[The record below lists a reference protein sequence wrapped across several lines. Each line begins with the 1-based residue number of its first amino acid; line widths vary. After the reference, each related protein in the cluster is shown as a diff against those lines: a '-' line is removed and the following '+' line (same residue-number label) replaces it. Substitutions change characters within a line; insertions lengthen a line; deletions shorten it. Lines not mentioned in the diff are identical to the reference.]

1 MTVNLDQL
9 FASYSIGSIS
19 RKELMAASGIE
30 WFGTIIVEM
39 ANRGLLLPRVDSLKY
54 MNEEQLALFNK
65 IFKVKTS

>member
-1 MTVNLDQL
+1 
-9 FASYSIGSIS
+9 
-19 RKELMAASGIE
+19 MAASGIE

-39 ANRGLLLPRVDSLKY
+39 ANRGLPLPRVDSLKD